1 MHIMHIWKFTSLL
14 SVAVLLLGCAMQ
26 SKAFGSSGPSK
37 YFTDDL
43 TLQVA
48 EAAAQGD
55 AQKIQALKNKGANI
69 DATGKDGVTPL
80 LWALSQGNKK
90 GVETLLSLGADPN
103 HQTEDGD
110 SVMSLAS
117 EMTDPDFLKLAIKY
131 KGNPNLA
138 LANGPPRSPLMAAIG
153 PGGLDNVKTLL
164 QAGANINYQDP
175 VTGDTPLIQAAD
187 LNQFDIVYY
196 LLEQGADYKLK
207 NKFGNTIV
215 YDVEMN
221 NIDPTSQGYIWRQK
235 VIEYLHSKGI
245 SVNPKVP

>member
-1 MHIMHIWKFTSLL
+1 MRICKFISLM
-14 SVAVLLLGCAMQ
+14 SIAVLLLGCAMQ
-26 SKAFGSSGPSK
+26 SKAFGSKGASK
-37 YFTDDL
+37 YFVDEQ

-48 EAAAQGD
+48 EAAAEGD
-55 AQKIQALKNKGANI
+55 IEKIQTLKDKGANI
-69 DATGKDGVTPL
+69 DGIGKDGVTPL

-90 GVETLLSLGADPN
+90 GVEALLSLGADPN

-110 SVMSLAS
+110 SMMSLAS
-117 EMTDPDFLKLAIKY
+117 QMTDHDFLRLAVKY
-131 KGNPNLA
+131 KGNPNLT

-175 VTGDTPLIQAAD
+175 VTGDTPLMQAGD

-215 YDVEMN
+215 YDIEMN
-221 NIDPTSQGYIWRQK
+221 NIDPKSQGYTWRQK
-235 VIEYLHSKGI
+235 VIEYLRSKNI
-245 SVNPKVP
+245 SVNPKIP